1 MEAKEKER
9 KKIVKRNKLELI
21 KFKRSKV
28 RQESME
34 KFKKLTADDRRRPK
48 VSPEPLTIP
57 KIIISEHEEIQ
68 EQNDVEVEV
77 YDVPYSEE

>member
-28 RQESME
+28 RQESVE
-34 KFKKLTADDRRRPK
+34 KFKKITSGDRRRPK
-48 VSPEPLTIP
+48 VSPDP
-57 KIIISEHEEIQ
+57 
-68 EQNDVEVEV
+68 
-77 YDVPYSEE
+77 